1 MIELRPRLRSSA
13 RRPSNTDPGRLVRY
27 LAFAPDGN
35 TLATGSENGTLELWP
50 WRDLLGQPGGA

>member
-1 MIELRPRLRSSA
+1 
-13 RRPSNTDPGRLVRY
+13 VRY